1 MAMVGRTKLSF
12 HSRVLLTVLAL
23 CWTLVGTFI
32 VFQYKR
38 EKEFKTDLF
47 NAVLQMHNDRI
58 ICDMLS
64 GEPVNEII
72 DRIGSPVEDLRITV
86 VDRDGNVVY
95 DNNDR
100 TPFPTTNHNSRPEI
114 RAAREKGVGHTVGRH
129 SESDDVDYFYSATLA
144 GDGMVVRS
152 AVPYGH
158 TLTELL
164 RADRTFLWIMLIMT
178 LVISFVGYMATRKI
192 SYSIVR
198 LNRFAEKAERGERIF
213 DDNAFPNDELGSIAS
228 HIVRLYVQRDERHR
242 EAMSQEKDKIRLKKQ
257 LTNNIN
263 HELKTPVAS
272 MLVCLDLLREFPN
285 LSMEKKRIFFD
296 RLCANAQRLNSL
308 LKDVSVI
315 TRMDEGERMIEK
327 GPVAVDRIVNDVVVE
342 ERLRTDMSIIA
353 DVPPLVVNGN
363 SGLLESVFRNL
374 IDNAISYS
382 GGTEIRISADSE
394 GNFTVRDNGTGV
406 PEEHLPHIFERFYRV
421 DKGRSRAMGGTGL
434 GLSIVRNAVAIH
446 GGTVRVSNDGG
457 LRFDFTIPVADLTK
471 T

>member
-1 MAMVGRTKLSF
+1 
-12 HSRVLLTVLAL
+12 
-23 CWTLVGTFI
+23 
-32 VFQYKR
+32 
-38 EKEFKTDLF
+38 
-47 NAVLQMHNDRI
+47 
-58 ICDMLS
+58 
-64 GEPVNEII
+64 
-72 DRIGSPVEDLRITV
+72 
-86 VDRDGNVVY
+86 
-95 DNNDR
+95 
-100 TPFPTTNHNSRPEI
+100 
-114 RAAREKGVGHTVGRH
+114 
-129 SESDDVDYFYSATLA
+129 
-144 GDGMVVRS
+144 
-152 AVPYGH
+152 
-158 TLTELL
+158 
-164 RADRTFLWIMLIMT
+164 
-178 LVISFVGYMATRKI
+178 
-192 SYSIVR
+192 
-198 LNRFAEKAERGERIF
+198 
-213 DDNAFPNDELGSIAS
+213 
-228 HIVRLYVQRDERHR
+228 
-242 EAMSQEKDKIRLKKQ
+242 
-257 LTNNIN
+257 
-263 HELKTPVAS
+263 

-406 PEEHLPHIFERFYRV
+406 PDEHLPHIFERFYRV

>member
-1 MAMVGRTKLSF
+1 
-12 HSRVLLTVLAL
+12 
-23 CWTLVGTFI
+23 
-32 VFQYKR
+32 
-38 EKEFKTDLF
+38 
-47 NAVLQMHNDRI
+47 
-58 ICDMLS
+58 
-64 GEPVNEII
+64 
-72 DRIGSPVEDLRITV
+72 
-86 VDRDGNVVY
+86 
-95 DNNDR
+95 
-100 TPFPTTNHNSRPEI
+100 
-114 RAAREKGVGHTVGRH
+114 
-129 SESDDVDYFYSATLA
+129 
-144 GDGMVVRS
+144 
-152 AVPYGH
+152 
-158 TLTELL
+158 
-164 RADRTFLWIMLIMT
+164 
-178 LVISFVGYMATRKI
+178 MATRKI

-382 GGTEIRISADSE
+382 GGTEIRISADSK
-394 GNFTVRDNGTGV
+394 GNISLLATTEPEFPTNISPIYSSVSTGSTRVGRV
-406 PEEHLPHIFERFYRV
+406 PWEE
-421 DKGRSRAMGGTGL
+421 L
-434 GLSIVRNAVAIH
+434 GWDCPSCETPWPYTAELCVSQTTAVCVSISLFPLQ
-446 GGTVRVSNDGG
+446 T
-457 LRFDFTIPVADLTK
+457 
-471 T
+471 

>member
-1 MAMVGRTKLSF
+1 
-12 HSRVLLTVLAL
+12 
-23 CWTLVGTFI
+23 
-32 VFQYKR
+32 
-38 EKEFKTDLF
+38 
-47 NAVLQMHNDRI
+47 
-58 ICDMLS
+58 
-64 GEPVNEII
+64 
-72 DRIGSPVEDLRITV
+72 
-86 VDRDGNVVY
+86 
-95 DNNDR
+95 
-100 TPFPTTNHNSRPEI
+100 
-114 RAAREKGVGHTVGRH
+114 
-129 SESDDVDYFYSATLA
+129 
-144 GDGMVVRS
+144 
-152 AVPYGH
+152 
-158 TLTELL
+158 
-164 RADRTFLWIMLIMT
+164 MLIMT

-406 PEEHLPHIFERFYRV
+406 PDEHLPHIFERFYRV